1 MRFHASYDSMAKTVS
16 GVVAVILA
24 VVALLTHNLFVAG
37 LGTALVLLTFAWS
50 PRGYTVEGQTLLVHR
65 LIGSARIPLQ
75 EIRELRAGT
84 ADDFQGAIRLF
95 GNGGLFGYYGL
106 FQTTRLGKSTWYVTD
121 RSRTVVIVTGA
132 KTVVVSPDDV
142 EGFLAAVRSAVPV
155 PVAATG
161 TGASTPPVRRNFT
174 GILAAAAIA
183 LVGLAIAAF
192 ATLYSPG
199 PPGYTITPRA
209 LTIHDRFYP
218 VTVQAADI
226 DVSRVRVVNFDTDTD
241 WRPTARTNGFAN
253 AHYRSGDF
261 RAANGDKVRLYWA
274 DGRRLVLLPP
284 KGRGTPVLLQTAD
297 PDHFVAE
304 VRQRW
309 QPSP

>member
-1 MRFHASYDSMAKTVS
+1 MRFSCSYDSMAETVS
-16 GVVAVILA
+16 VIVAVTLALVAILTRN
-24 VVALLTHNLFVAG
+24 VFVAG
-37 LGTALVLLTFAWS
+37 LGTTLVLLTFAWS
-50 PRGYTVEGQTLLVHR
+50 PRGYTVEGRTLLVHR

-84 ADDFQGAIRLF
+84 ADDFQGAIRLI

-106 FQTTRLGKSTWYVTD
+106 FQTTKLGKSTWYVTNRD
-121 RSRTVVIVTGA
+121 RAVVIVTSA

-161 TGASTPPVRRNFT
+161 TGAPARAVRRNFT

-183 LVGLAIAAF
+183 LVVLAIAAF

-199 PPGYTITPRA
+199 PPGYTMTPQA

-218 VTVQAADI
+218 ATLQAAGI
-226 DVSRVRVVNFDTDTD
+226 DVAHVRVVNLDSDAD

-253 AHYRSGDF
+253 AHYRSGHF
-261 RAANGDKVRLYWA
+261 RAANGETVRLYWA

-297 PDHFVAE
+297 PDRFVAE
-304 VRQRW
+304 VRHQW

>member
-1 MRFHASYDSMAKTVS
+1 MRFSCSYDSMAKTVS
-16 GVVAVILA
+16 VIVAITLALVAILTRN
-24 VVALLTHNLFVAG
+24 VFVAG

-65 LIGSARIPLQ
+65 LIGTARIPLQ

-106 FQTTRLGKSTWYVTD
+106 FQTTKLGKSTWYVTNRD
-121 RSRTVVIVTGA
+121 RAVVIVTSA

-155 PVAATG
+155 PVAATR
-161 TGASTPPVRRNFT
+161 TGAPPRAVRRNFT

-183 LVGLAIAAF
+183 LVVLAIAAF

-199 PPGYTITPRA
+199 PPGYTITPQA

-218 VTVQAADI
+218 VTLQAAGI
-226 DVSRVRVVNFDTDTD
+226 DVAHVRVVNLDSDAD

-253 AHYRSGDF
+253 AHYRSGHF
-261 RAANGDKVRLYWA
+261 RAANGETVRLYWA

-297 PDHFVAE
+297 PDRFVAE
-304 VRQRW
+304 VRHQW